1 MLENQN
7 KILGANNLIVFSVV
21 SLICP
26 VVNMLLLVKCSYI
39 PRKVGF
45 VIDKY
50 NGLFCLHFYITG
62 IEISSFL
69 SSFHSNKQFSCIV
82 SRMSL

>member
-1 MLENQN
+1 M
-7 KILGANNLIVFSVV
+7 FSTV

-45 VIDKY
+45 VRDKY
-50 NGLFCLHFYITG
+50 NRLFCLDFYITSVQ
-62 IEISSFL
+62 ISSFIL
-69 SSFHSNKQFSCIV
+69 LISSLIV
-82 SRMSL
+82 L